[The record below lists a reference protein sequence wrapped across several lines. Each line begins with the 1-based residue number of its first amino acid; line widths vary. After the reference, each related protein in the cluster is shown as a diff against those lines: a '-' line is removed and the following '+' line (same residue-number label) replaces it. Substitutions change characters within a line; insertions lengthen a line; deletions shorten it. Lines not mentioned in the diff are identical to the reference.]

1 MLTETI
7 HLLHTNDM
15 HSHFENWPRILRFL
29 SNKQIQYSESYT
41 FDIGDAIDRL
51 NPFTDA
57 TMGQGNVALMNDAH
71 YDGVTIGNNE
81 GLVLSHD
88 AMNHLYDDADF
99 DVILSNLKEE
109 PNQTQPKWAQNYKII
124 QTAVGT
130 KLAIFALTA
139 PYDLTYPAL
148 GWYPQQIDETI
159 DKLLPLLH
167 QQADV
172 VILLSHLGLPTDE
185 HIGEKYDID
194 VIIGAHTHHLLP
206 HGKLLNGSLLAA
218 AGRYGENVGDITL
231 SLSNHHILNKQAV
244 TTPIYEIAES
254 DEDYTLIS
262 GWLRNGQKLLEK
274 KHVTT
279 LPRDLTTDE
288 QNYDA
293 LRALKKYFN
302 VPAAMVSSGMFVDDL
317 PKGDLSQYELLES
330 MPHAINP
337 MLITL
342 TGQEIKTLFE
352 EIDEQQSW
360 LATLAMKGS
369 GFRGKVFGYIRFS
382 GIDRQRD
389 GQILYQGKPLENQK
403 QYNIA
408 TLDHYKWVPFF
419 PIIQQ
424 APAKIQLDILLR
436 ELMAQYY
443 QEKYSDTKHAV

>member
-1 MLTETI
+1 
-7 HLLHTNDM
+7 M